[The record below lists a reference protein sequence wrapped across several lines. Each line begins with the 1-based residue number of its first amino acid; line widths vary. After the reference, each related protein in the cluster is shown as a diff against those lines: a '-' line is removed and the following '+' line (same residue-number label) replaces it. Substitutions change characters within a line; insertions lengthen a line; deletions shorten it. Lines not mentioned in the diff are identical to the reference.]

1 MKKWLQDNYKEV
13 YATRNERK
21 FAFTER
27 FIRTLKNIIQKY
39 MNAISKNLCIDK
51 LGNIIEKY
59 HRKNIKKISWN
70 NQNEAC

>member
-1 MKKWLQDNYKEV
+1 
-13 YATRNERK
+13 
-21 FAFTER
+21 
-27 FIRTLKNIIQKY
+27 

-51 LGNIIEKY
+51 LGNIVEKY